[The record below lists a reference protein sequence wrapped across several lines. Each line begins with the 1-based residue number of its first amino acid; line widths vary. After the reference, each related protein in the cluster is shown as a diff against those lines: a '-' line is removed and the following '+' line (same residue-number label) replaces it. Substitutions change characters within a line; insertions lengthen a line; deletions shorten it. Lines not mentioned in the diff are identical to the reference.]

1 MEFAEG
7 EYTKVIEVEIIDDDV
22 WEETETFFVRLF
34 NPSRGTEMDKICVTQ
49 VSIINDDGKC
59 YILANNLSLQWF
71 HTVNIVLWTA
81 DLSNIKHLCYL
92 TNHRATYDVITTL
105 LSEPGILQ
113 FQKPSYLYKESAGI
127 AELIIER
134 NDGCDGRIT
143 VQYKT
148 KDITAV
154 AGKDYDVSTIFSA
167 AALCFSFDEIWC
179 FVVLL
184 FTLF

>member
-1 MEFAEG
+1 MMSGKRLRHSLSDSLTPQEG
-7 EYTKVIEVEIIDDDV
+7 LRWTRFVSHKSLLLMMMVSVTYLLIIS
-22 WEETETFFVRLF
+22 LF
-34 NPSRGTEMDKICVTQ
+34 SDST
-49 VSIINDDGKC
+49 
-59 YILANNLSLQWF
+59 L
-71 HTVNIVLWTA
+71 TVNIVLCTA
-81 DLSNIKHLCYL
+81 DLSNIKHDLCYL
-92 TNHRATYDVITTL
+92 TTHRATYDVITTL

-167 AALCFSFDEIWC
+167 AAFCFSFDEIWC